1 MKSVLESEVIQEID
15 RGDRMVDLSEDETCP
30 GQVREGARR
39 SRPSIWRSRR
49 GGPGL
54 GAIVMC
60 CSERG
65 FVERLRLGDG
75 SGRGHVGVPGRP
87 GGRLVKSLVPL

>member
-1 MKSVLESEVIQEID
+1 MEKSQ
-15 RGDRMVDLSEDETCP
+15 
-30 GQVREGARR
+30 
-39 SRPSIWRSRR
+39 

>member
-1 MKSVLESEVIQEID
+1 MIPQGVPSGFLLDDLLRAIEDDASSCSLFGFFEV
-15 RGDRMVDLSEDETCP
+15 
-30 GQVREGARR
+30 GAVG
-39 SRPSIWRSRR
+39 PYGEVA

-65 FVERLRLGDG
+65 FGERLRLGGG
-75 SGRGHVGVPGRP
+75 SGRGHVGVPGRQ
-87 GGRLVKSLVPL
+87 GGRVVKSLVPL